1 MDSFFF
7 FEMQILQEAVAILGL
22 FRATQRET
30 QTKAILEIIYNC
42 LGIFSISTDDRVVS
56 GIGNI

>member
-1 MDSFFF
+1 
-7 FEMQILQEAVAILGL
+7 MQILQEAVAILGL